1 MESVAPDRVPP
12 RAAYHVHVRAS
23 SIHNGVHNEIFIDAS
38 APLRVEEHRYVC
50 LTPCIYV
57 HVYIR
62 NAIWKSFESGI
73 QLR

>member
-12 RAAYHVHVRAS
+12 RAAYHVHVRAPS
-23 SIHNGVHNEIFIDAS
+23 THNGVHNEIFIDAS

-57 HVYIR
+57 HVMRYGKVLNLGSSCAR
-62 NAIWKSFESGI
+62 
-73 QLR
+73 